1 MRLSQT
7 IRFLSLIGINLI
19 LLSWQLGLSNSL
31 EVVKISTGIMVSVFI
46 SWILHSLGKE
56 LEDPVAWLLF
66 LAVVYLGVGI
76 FCSMLR
82 PI

>member
-7 IRFLSLIGINLI
+7 IRFLSLVGINLI
-19 LLSWQLGLSNSL
+19 LLSWQFGLSNSF
-31 EVVKISTGIMVSVFI
+31 EVVKISTGIIKSVFM
-46 SWILHSLGKE
+46 SWILHSLGTE
-56 LEDPVAWLLF
+56 LEDPVAWLPF

-76 FCSMLR
+76 FTTILR